1 MLLISSS
8 HRFPVKN
15 FNMPSFHTVQYIRTN
30 NGYWYYRL
38 PQYLNWWAMESVTA
52 AGIIGIGNTN
62 LIENAQ
68 TPFEEAAGSV
78 SK

>member
-1 MLLISSS
+1 
-8 HRFPVKN
+8 
-15 FNMPSFHTVQYIRTN
+15 
-30 NGYWYYRL
+30 
-38 PQYLNWWAMESVTA
+38 MESVTA